1 MNNIAIILLVIGA
14 FIDTIGD
21 IIMKK
26 WVISKNI
33 WIFIFGM
40 LTYLI
45 GLGFLAYSY
54 NYKNIAVASVIF
66 VILNIIMLSIASW
79 IYFGE
84 PLSSLQ
90 IIGIIMGIITIII
103 LELV

>member
-1 MNNIAIILLVIGA
+1 MSIAIILLAIGA
-14 FIDTIGD
+14 FIDTLGD

-26 WVISKNI
+26 WVINKSI

-40 LTYLI
+40 FTYLI

-66 VILNIIMLSIASW
+66 VILNIVMLSIASYF
-79 IYFGE
+79 YFGE
-84 PLSSLQ
+84 SLSLLQ
-90 IIGIIMGIITIII
+90 IVGITIGIIAIVV
-103 LELV
+103 LELT

>member
-1 MNNIAIILLVIGA
+1 MNIAIILLAIGA

-26 WVISKNI
+26 WVISHNI
-33 WIFIFGM
+33 WLFVFGM
-40 LTYLI
+40 FTYLV

-66 VILNIIMLSIASW
+66 VILNIVMLSIASW
-79 IYFGE
+79 FYFGE
-84 PLSSLQ
+84 SLSRLQ
-90 IIGIIMGIITIII
+90 IIGIVVGITSIII
-103 LELV
+103 LELS

>member
-1 MNNIAIILLVIGA
+1 MNIAIILLAIGA

-26 WVISKNI
+26 WVVDKNI
-33 WIFIFGM
+33 WIFVLGM
-40 LTYLI
+40 ITYLI

-79 IYFGE
+79 FYFNE
-84 PLSSLQ
+84 TLSTLQ
-90 IIGIIMGIITIII
+90 ITGIIVGIIAIII
-103 LELV
+103 LELA

>member
-1 MNNIAIILLVIGA
+1 MKIAIVLLAIGA

-26 WVISKNI
+26 WVVDKNV
-33 WIFIFGM
+33 WVFVMGM

-66 VILNIIMLSIASW
+66 VIINIVMLSVVSW
-79 IYFGE
+79 FYFNE
-84 PLSSLQ
+84 TLSPLQ
-90 IIGIIMGIITIII
+90 IIGIIVGVIAIII
-103 LELV
+103 LELA

>member
-1 MNNIAIILLVIGA
+1 MNIAIILLAIGA

-26 WVISKNI
+26 WVVDKNI
-33 WIFIFGM
+33 WIFVAGM
-40 LTYLI
+40 FTYLI

-66 VILNIIMLSIASW
+66 VILNIIMLSITSW
-79 IYFGE
+79 FYFKE
-84 PLSSLQ
+84 TLSPLQ
-90 IIGIIMGIITIII
+90 ITGITVGIIAIII
-103 LELV
+103 LELA

>member
-1 MNNIAIILLVIGA
+1 MDPAIILLATGA
-14 FIDTIGD
+14 FIDTLGD

-26 WVISKNI
+26 WVINKSI
-33 WIFIFGM
+33 WIFALGM
-40 LTYLI
+40 FTYLV

-79 IYFGE
+79 FYFNE
-84 PLSSLQ
+84 TLSILQ
-90 IIGIIMGIITIII
+90 ITGIIIGIIAIIV
-103 LELV
+103 LELG